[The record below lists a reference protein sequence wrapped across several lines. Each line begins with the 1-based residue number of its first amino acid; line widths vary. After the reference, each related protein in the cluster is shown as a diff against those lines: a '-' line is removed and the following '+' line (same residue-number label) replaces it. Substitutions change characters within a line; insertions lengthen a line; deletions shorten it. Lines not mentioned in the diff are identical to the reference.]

1 MTRARSTYEFAALST
16 TELAALME
24 DEPPI
29 LLLPVGSTEAHGPH
43 LPLSTDVLIAQET
56 ARRAAGELAAREVTA
71 LVLPPLAYAVT
82 EFVAAFRGTIS
93 VRAETVR
100 TLLEEIA
107 RSLFGQGFPLVV
119 LVNGHVEPEHAR
131 MLKHVARDV
140 TAASAGVLL
149 FPDQR
154 LPPTVE
160 RLGEEYSRGG
170 GHAGGYETSLVLAA
184 RADLVDDATRASLP
198 ANFVDLA
205 ARIREGAADAV
216 AAGGKDAYFGDPAG
230 ATAAEGDRLY
240 GVLAEMVAD
249 AALAAWRSREA

>member
-1 MTRARSTYEFAALST
+1 RAGGRPPRARPCPARPLQGAAGDPFPRGAPPQRPREGEAQRPARPRVTRARSTYEFAALST

-43 LPLSTDVLIAQET
+43 LPLATDVLIAQET

-149 FPDQR
+149 FP
-154 LPPTVE
+154 
-160 RLGEEYSRGG
+160 
-170 GHAGGYETSLVLAA
+170 
-184 RADLVDDATRASLP
+184 
-198 ANFVDLA
+198 
-205 ARIREGAADAV
+205 
-216 AAGGKDAYFGDPAG
+216 
-230 ATAAEGDRLY
+230 
-240 GVLAEMVAD
+240 
-249 AALAAWRSREA
+249 